1 LGQHSPSP
9 HVAVVVLSW
18 NGREETLAC
27 LASLTRVDHEP
38 LSVIVVDNASQDGSA
53 DAVAA
58 EFPSVV
64 LVRNEE
70 NLGYAGG
77 MNAGIH
83 AAGKRDADAVLLL
96 NNDVEVDPAFV
107 GALVDQAARRPD
119 AAALCSKILLAD
131 PPNVIWYAGA
141 RFDPRKGYNG
151 RHIGY
156 GERDSE
162 RFQAVVETERACG
175 AAMLIPRAAIDDVG
189 LLDESLFAYAED
201 TDWSL
206 RARGQGRSLLVVP
219 ASRIWH
225 KVSGASG
232 GEGSPTALYYSVRNT
247 LTVCERHA
255 PLGPFGTWRRR
266 TVIVLAI
273 TAQALRLPR
282 RGESLRAIV
291 AAWRDFRAGRLGRRR
306 DR

>member
-1 LGQHSPSP
+1 M
-9 HVAVVVLSW
+9 VVLSW

-38 LSVIVVDNASQDGSA
+38 LSVIVVDNASEDGSA

-58 EFPSVV
+58 EFPFAI
-64 LVRNEE
+64 LVRNEQ

-77 MNAGIH
+77 MNAGID
-83 AAGKRDADAVLLL
+83 AARKRDADAVLLL

-107 GALVDQAARRPD
+107 GALVDEAGRRPD
-119 AAALCSKILLAD
+119 AAALCSKILFAD
-131 PPNVIWYAGA
+131 PPDLIWYAGA

-156 GERDSE
+156 GEHDSE
-162 RFQAVVETERACG
+162 RFQAVAETERACG
-175 AAMLIPRAAIDDVG
+175 AAMLIPRAA
-189 LLDESLFAYAED
+189 LDEVGVLDARLFAYAED

-206 RARGQGRSLLVVP
+206 RAREQGRSLLVVP

-225 KVSGASG
+225 KVSSASG

-255 PLGPFGTWRRR
+255 QLGPLGTWRRR
-266 TVIVLAI
+266 AVVLLAH
-273 TAQALRLPR
+273 TAQSVRLPR
-282 RGESLRAIV
+282 RRQSLRAIV
-291 AAWRDFRAGRLGRRR
+291 AAWRDFRAGRLGPGGPR
-306 DR
+306 